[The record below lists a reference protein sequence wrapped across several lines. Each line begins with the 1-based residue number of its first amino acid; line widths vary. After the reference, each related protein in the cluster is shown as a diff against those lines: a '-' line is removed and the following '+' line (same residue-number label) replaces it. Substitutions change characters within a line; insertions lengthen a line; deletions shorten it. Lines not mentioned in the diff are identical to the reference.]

1 MDVYRENVFPE
12 NVVRYVM
19 NYFGRKKELKLLE
32 EIYQSDRFEFGY
44 LYGQRRIGKTT
55 LLEMFRENKNAL
67 MFYATDSEDIDIRD
81 DFSKAFFKSA
91 KLNYQ
96 GSFSN
101 WYSFFEAISD
111 YFQDNKGLLV
121 IDEFPNIVL
130 TRDGKRKKTDFLSSL
145 QRAID
150 TLLKNSKITLI
161 LTGSNVSFLETEIN
175 DSKAPLY
182 QRNTFSLLLKKFE
195 WDEALDF
202 LIDINDNFE
211 KAKILALT
219 NTFPYYLSLI
229 NPKKSFEANLDDL
242 FYKETATF
250 TDDPSKIITSN
261 IVTSGLYASII
272 KNISNGNDT
281 LSKLCEVL
289 KTDTSKMTK
298 YLKELI
304 ADNVIKK
311 RANFNSNRNARY
323 EICDPML
330 SYYYR
335 FIRENSELIKTGYGI
350 LIKKEQT
357 NQIKAFIERAFEYE
371 CLTYLEYLNKK
382 GLLNTLYYDFGNCNI
397 DNSELG
403 RSIELDIVAGNDSNL
418 LVAECKFSKN
428 KRSISDY
435 YDMKEDLSAN
445 IFKSYSNVE
454 LFLFGAEGFSED
466 LLMIKDKSLKL
477 IDLEKMFERS
487 SDK

>member
-1 MDVYRENVFPE
+1 
-12 NVVRYVM
+12 
-19 NYFGRKKELKLLE
+19 
-32 EIYQSDRFEFGY
+32 
-44 LYGQRRIGKTT
+44 
-55 LLEMFRENKNAL
+55 MFRENKNAL
-67 MFYATDSEDIDIRD
+67 MFYATDSDDIDIRD
-81 DFSKAFFKSA
+81 DFSKTFFKSA

-335 FIRENSELIKTGYGI
+335 FIRENSELIKTGYGS
-350 LIKKEQT
+350 LINKEQT

-371 CLTYLEYLNKK
+371 CLTYL
-382 GLLNTLYYDFGNCNI
+382 
-397 DNSELG
+397 
-403 RSIELDIVAGNDSNL
+403 
-418 LVAECKFSKN
+418 
-428 KRSISDY
+428 
-435 YDMKEDLSAN
+435 
-445 IFKSYSNVE
+445 
-454 LFLFGAEGFSED
+454 
-466 LLMIKDKSLKL
+466 
-477 IDLEKMFERS
+477 
-487 SDK
+487 

>member
-1 MDVYRENVFPE
+1 MHNIIKVKGIRVPGKRSEVI
-12 NVVRYVM
+12 VM
-19 NYFGRKKELKLLE
+19 NYYGRKKELQLLE
-32 EIYQSDRFEFGY
+32 NIYQSDKFEFGY

-55 LLEMFRENKNAL
+55 LLEMFKDKKKAL

-81 DFSKAFFKSA
+81 DFSRTFYKNA

-96 GSFSN
+96 GSFNN

-111 YFQDNKGLLV
+111 YFKNDYGLFV

-130 TRDGKRKKTDFLSSL
+130 TRDGKRKKTDFLSAL
-145 QRAID
+145 QKAID
-150 TLLKNSKITLI
+150 NLFKNGKLTLI

-195 WDEALDF
+195 WDEAVHF
-202 LIDINDNFE
+202 LSNVEDDFE

-229 NPKKSFEANLDDL
+229 NQKKSFEENLDSL
-242 FYKETATF
+242 FFAETATF

-261 IVTSGLYASII
+261 VVTSGLYASIV
-272 KNISNGNDT
+272 KNISNGYNT
-281 LSKLCEVL
+281 LSMLCDVL

-304 ADNVIKK
+304 RDNVIKK
-311 RANFNSNRNARY
+311 RTNFNSNRNAKY

-330 SYYYR
+330 SFYYR
-335 FIRENSELIKTGYGI
+335 FIRENSELIKIGYGN
-350 LIKKEQT
+350 LIKKEQILK
-357 NQIKAFIERAFEYE
+357 IKDFVERAFEYE
-371 CLTYLEYLNKK
+371 CLTYLEHLNKNGK
-382 GLLNTLYYDFGNCNI
+382 LNALYYDFANCNI
-397 DNSELG
+397 EHSELG
-403 RSIELDIVAGNDSNL
+403 RSIELDIVSSRNNNL

-428 KRSISDY
+428 KRQIKDY
-435 YDMKEDLSAN
+435 YDMKEDLSIN
-445 IFKSYSNVE
+445 VFKAYTNKV
-454 LFLFGAEGFSED
+454 LYLFGASGFSDE
-466 LLMIKDKSLKL
+466 LNNIKDDNLNL
-477 IDLEKMFERS
+477 IDLKTMF
-487 SDK
+487 K

>member
-1 MDVYRENVFPE
+1 MGKL
-12 NVVRYVM
+12 VVCDHP
-19 NYFGRKKELKLLE
+19 LIHHKLSL
-32 EIYQSDRFEFGY
+32 
-44 LYGQRRIGKTT
+44 
-55 LLEMFRENKNAL
+55 
-67 MFYATDSEDIDIRD
+67 IRD
-81 DFSKAFFKSA
+81 EKTGTKDFRQTVSEIGMLMAYEVTRDFPTIEVETKTPVGLCKTR
-91 KLNYQ
+91 
-96 GSFSN
+96 
-101 WYSFFEAISD
+101 II
-111 YFQDNKGLLV
+111 NKEVVIVPILRAGLGMVDGIHAL
-121 IDEFPNIVL
+121 IPNAIVL

-202 LIDINDNFE
+202 LLDINDNFE

-311 RANFNSNRNARY
+311 RANFNSNRNAKY

-382 GLLNTLYYDFGNCNI
+382 GQLNTLYYDFGNCNI
-397 DNSELG
+397 DNT
-403 RSIELDIVAGNDSNL
+403 A
-418 LVAECKFSKN
+418 
-428 KRSISDY
+428 
-435 YDMKEDLSAN
+435 
-445 IFKSYSNVE
+445 
-454 LFLFGAEGFSED
+454 
-466 LLMIKDKSLKL
+466 
-477 IDLEKMFERS
+477 
-487 SDK
+487 

>member
-1 MDVYRENVFPE
+1 
-12 NVVRYVM
+12 M
-19 NYFGRKKELKLLE
+19 NYIGRKKELKLLE
-32 EIYQSDRFEFGY
+32 NIYSSDRFEFGY

-55 LLEMFRENKNAL
+55 LLEMFKKNKNAL

-81 DFSKAFFKSA
+81 DFSRTFYKNA

-96 GSFSN
+96 GNFSS

-111 YFQDNKGLLV
+111 YFGNNYGLFV

-130 TRDGKRKKTDFLSSL
+130 TRDGKRKKTDFLSAL

-150 TLLKNSKITLI
+150 TLFKNGKLTLI
-161 LTGSNVSFLETEIN
+161 LTGSNVSFLEKEIN

-195 WDEALDF
+195 WDEAVEF
-202 LIDINDNFE
+202 LSNVEDDFE

-229 NPKKSFEANLDDL
+229 NQNKSFEDNIDSL

-261 IVTSGLYASII
+261 VVTSGLYASII
-272 KNISNGNDT
+272 KNISNGNNT
-281 LSKLCEVL
+281 LSMLCDVL

-304 ADNVIKK
+304 NDNIIKK
-311 RANFNSNRNARY
+311 RANFNSNRNAKY

-330 SYYYR
+330 SFYYR
-335 FIRENSELIKTGYGI
+335 FIRENSELIKTGYGN
-350 LIKKEQT
+350 LIKMEQ
-357 NQIKAFIERAFEYE
+357 NAQIKDFVDRAFEYE
-371 CLTYLEYLNKK
+371 CLTYLEYLNKSGK
-382 GLLNTLYYDFGNCNI
+382 LNAFYHEFGNCNI
-397 DNSELG
+397 ENSELG
-403 RSIELDIVAGNDSNL
+403 RSIELDIVSSCNKNL

-428 KRSISDY
+428 KRQASDY
-435 YDMKEDLSAN
+435 YDMKEDLSIN
-445 IFKSYSNVE
+445 TFKSFPHHE
-454 LFLFGAEGFSED
+454 LYLFGASGFSDE
-466 LLMIKDKSLKL
+466 LNNIKDTNLNL
-477 IDLEKMFERS
+477 IDLKKMF
-487 SDK
+487 K